1 MSPVRVRSNGQGDT
15 CVALTAGALRCACS
29 AIGRKPRQAARARMP
44 IDPSPAEGDPS
55 CSAIGTIRTE
65 VTVAPVVMVIV

>member
-1 MSPVRVRSNGQGDT
+1 
-15 CVALTAGALRCACS
+15 
-29 AIGRKPRQAARARMP
+29 MP
-44 IDPSPAEGDPS
+44 IDPSPAEGEPS